1 MNNIKYLNSLDNLT
15 DELNNNI
22 IDFRITKSEDLNEI
36 VISYPYKNKLSDNMY
51 YIDLQRICFKTNFY
65 RYAYLDDKPNSVDYT
80 LHNDNKDNYPRKIF
94 SFVKNEMGEWDGF
107 DDEYSKFKIKIN
119 SLLDNKK
126 TVGL

>member
-15 DELNNNI
+15 DELNNSI
-22 IDFRITKSEDLNEI
+22 IDFRITKSENLNEI

-65 RYAYLDDKPNSVDYT
+65 RYAYLDDKPNGVDYT

-94 SFVKNEMGEWDGF
+94 SFVKNESGEWDGF
-107 DDEYSKFKIKIN
+107 DDEYSKFKLKMN

-126 TVGL
+126 NLGL